1 MRRVPVV
8 EVFVGAAE
16 GDKLGVKLG
25 LFRGVEHCERF
36 EDRAVM
42 GAEGVQPVACG
53 AVAERESAWRD
64 VSDETLSPSSS

>member
-1 MRRVPVV
+1 MRRVPAV
-8 EVFVGAAE
+8 EVFVGAGE
-16 GDKLGVKLG
+16 GDKLG